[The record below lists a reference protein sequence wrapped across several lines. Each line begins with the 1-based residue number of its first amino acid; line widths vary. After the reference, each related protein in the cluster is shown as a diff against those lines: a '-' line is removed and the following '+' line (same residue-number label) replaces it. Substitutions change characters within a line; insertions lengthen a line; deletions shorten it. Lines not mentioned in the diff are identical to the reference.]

1 MQVGAGVL
9 STPELVAVAD
19 LSPGD
24 RLYQVPAGPDTAV
37 LVRVREDEAPLM
49 FATSCGL
56 LSSFDLPTGWEERCL
71 ERIVDGQLQKGVFLY
86 STVE

>member
-1 MQVGAGVL
+1 MQVGSGAL
-9 STPELVAVAD
+9 TTPELVAVAD
-19 LSPGD
+19 LGPGD
-24 RLYQVPAGPDTAV
+24 RLYQIPVGPETAV

-56 LSSFDLPTGWEERCL
+56 LSSFDLPTGWEGRCL

-86 STVE
+86 ATVE